1 MLDIEYRSWPIE
13 ELRVSDEDG
22 AKRVEWYASVFDSPS
37 ENMWGVTE
45 FVGRRAFTKTLQ
57 EHDIRALFNHD
68 PNLVLGRNKA
78 DTLKLHV
85 DTKGLRASVTPPDTQ
100 WARDLMVSVERGDV
114 SAGSFGFQVLKDD
127 IREGP
132 DGGIIR
138 ELKEVRLF
146 DVSLV
151 TYPAFPGTDG
161 TASVRSLL
169 GIDLQD
175 LAFPILNARAGKP
188 LGAEERE
195 RFDRVMEQ
203 LRKSLPEPPRHSI
216 PVSVRRRELELLALR
231 S

>member
-13 ELRVSDEDG
+13 ELRISEDG
-22 AKRVEWYASVFDSPS
+22 GVKQVAWYASVFDSPS

-57 EHDIRALFNHD
+57 EHDIRALFNHNPD
-68 PNLVLGRNKA
+68 LVLGRNKA
-78 DTLKLHV
+78 DTLKLTV
-85 DTKGLRASVTPPDTQ
+85 DLKGLRASVTPPDTQ

-127 IREGP
+127 VREGP
-132 DGGIIR
+132 DGTLIR

-151 TYPAFPGTDG
+151 TYPAYPGTDG

-188 LGAEERE
+188 LGNEDRE